1 MEHEF
6 GRLSKVDLRQGWPSE
21 AGDFTPWL
29 ADPANLELLGDAIGV
44 DLVPLHTEHPVG
56 PYRADLVCEDSDS
69 DTGQL
74 VLIENQLAKTD
85 HRHLGQLLTYAAGL
99 QAKTVVWIARR
110 FTEEHQ
116 AALDWLND
124 HSDDAIR
131 LFGLEIELWRIGDSA
146 LAPKFNIVAKPN
158 EWVKAGASI
167 RTSGASERKRLQLG
181 YWSEFSDWIAEDSS
195 DEEINLSSPK
205 GMHWMNESTYH
216 TSDMR
221 NALTIV
227 TTRSEVGVEL
237 YLERASAKARF
248 AYLESHKEAIEA
260 QFGGPLD
267 WQPLPDRIACRIK
280 ATLTDADWTDPT
292 DRMRQ
297 FGWMKD
303 TLLRLKSAIDP
314 YVPALR
320 GLVEESDEVTQKTS

>member
-69 DTGQL
+69 DTDSDSKQL
-74 VLIENQLAKTD
+74 VLIENQLSKTD
-85 HRHLGQLLTYAAGL
+85 HRHLGQILTYAAGL
-99 QAKTVVWIARR
+99 QADTVVWVARR
-110 FTEEHQ
+110 FTEQHQ

-124 HSDDAIR
+124 HSNESIR
-131 LFGLEIELWRIGDSA
+131 FFGLEIELWKIGASA
-146 LAPKFNIVAKPN
+146 LAPKFNIVVKPN
-158 EWVKAGASI
+158 EWVKAGASV
-167 RTSGASERKRLQLG
+167 RTSATTERKGLQLE
-181 YWSEFSDWIAEDSS
+181 YWSEFSDWIAEGPD
-195 DEEINLSSPK
+195 DEINLSPPK
-205 GMHWMNESTYH
+205 GKHWMSESTYH
-216 TSDMR
+216 TSGLR
-221 NALTIV
+221 NSLTIV
-227 TTRSEVGVEL
+227 TTRSEIGVEL
-237 YLERASAKARF
+237 YLARAYAKARF

-297 FGWMKD
+297 FEWMKD
-303 TLLRLKSAIDP
+303 TLLRLKSAIEP

-320 GLVEESDEVTQKTS
+320 GLVEESDEVE